1 MNYEVEDKIKKIIAR
16 YFPQDDTERQML
28 EEIFSELAK
37 HQENFLNE
45 LENRIDNEIKPHDL
59 EKDFDIAV
67 KLVKRGDSESKRN
80 FFAID
85 SNSNFIFSDGSE
97 LPFSTF
103 PSLGNSFFI
112 SASYE
117 DIKNFC
123 EPKKFHGQIVTADGT
138 TKNFFYS
145 LQRHDRFVRH
155 EKILFEIAS
164 LYKIFRPVIFSPY
177 ARKAVDIKIFDCDI
191 SDFQNCREL
200 NLKLEEN
207 NLRGKL
213 LTDFELCWN
222 VEIESTETR
231 RGGELPEEEHYIGAD
246 GILIRHEY
254 FHTFDINSKIFVLP
268 DQHCDDL
275 RINFD
280 GERKII
286 FGYNSVLKERDCKI
300 ISLKKI
306 EKISDDVFTN
316 DFPKTNDKLRLKT
329 AGDVEKVLSC
339 FNETR
344 MGKIFPASFENFNA
358 KNFSPIEIY
367 RREDRYFS
375 QSEKYLLGKVR
386 NKPVCL
392 IKFGGDKNIFKTD
405 YANYVI
411 HYFEQNY
418 PEFAWAGVES

>member
-1 MNYEVEDKIKKIIAR
+1 MNYEVEEKIKKIIAR
-16 YFPQDDTERQML
+16 FFPQDNTDKQML
-28 EEIFSELAK
+28 EKIFSVLAE

-45 LENRIDNEIKPHDL
+45 LENRIDDEIKTNDSD
-59 EKDFDIAV
+59 KDFEIAV
-67 KLVKRGDSESKRN
+67 KLVKRGNSESKRN

-85 SNSNFIFSDGSE
+85 SDSNFIFSNGSE
-97 LPFSTF
+97 LPFKKF
-103 PSLGNSFFI
+103 PNLGNSLFL

-123 EPKKFHGQIVTADGT
+123 EPKKFQGQIVAADGT

-145 LQRHDRFVRH
+145 LQRHDRFVRQ

-164 LYKIFRPVIFSPY
+164 LYKIRRPVIFSPY

-191 SDFQNCREL
+191 SDFENCREL
-200 NLKLEEN
+200 NFKLDEN

-213 LTDFELCWN
+213 LTNFELCWN
-222 VEIESTETR
+222 VKIESSETR
-231 RGGELPEEEHYIGAD
+231 RGGELSPEEHYIGAD

-254 FHTFDINSKIFVLP
+254 FHTFDSNSKIFVLP

-280 GERKII
+280 DERKII
-286 FGYNSVLKERDCKI
+286 LGYNSVLKERQCKI
-300 ISLKKI
+300 VSLNQV
-306 EKISDDVFTN
+306 EEISDEVFTN
-316 DFPKTNDKLRLKT
+316 DFPKQNDKLRLKT

-344 MGKIFPASFENFNA
+344 MGKIFPTSFENFNA
-358 KNFSPIEIY
+358 KNFSPTEIY
-367 RREDRYFS
+367 RREDRYS
-375 QSEKYLLGKVR
+375 AQAEKYLLGRVR

-392 IKFGGDKNIFKTD
+392 VKFGGDKNIFKTD

-418 PEFAWAGVES
+418 PEFNWAGVES